1 MGTLLRPHNNEN
13 QKLVADFHAVLKLEI
28 YIYTYMYFPP
38 KSNDFMRF
46 LGET

>member
-13 QKLVADFHAVLKLEI
+13 QKLVADFHAVLQLEI
-28 YIYTYMYFPP
+28 YIYMYFPP

>member
-13 QKLVADFHAVLKLEI
+13 QTLVADFHAVLKLEI
-28 YIYTYMYFPP
+28 YIYICIFPP
-38 KSNDFMRF
+38 KSDDFMRF